1 MDIGSIDG
9 KGLRDMAMRSL
20 ISAFKRV
27 DVEITETD
35 KQAFGHKFGA
45 FVTLKVDGQLRGCIG
60 RLDTESPLWGKIPEL
75 TRAAAFEDNRFPP
88 LNESE
93 LDRTDIEITIMGPP
107 IEISDPNEVEIG
119 RDGLIIERGF
129 NRGLL
134 LPQVAV
140 EHGWTLD
147 TFLEQT
153 CLKAGLETDAWQQ
166 SGVKIYRFEGIVL

>member
-1 MDIGSIDG
+1 MEIGSIDS
-9 KGLRDMAMRSL
+9 KGLKDIAMRSL
-20 ISAFKRV
+20 VSAFKRAN
-27 DVEITETD
+27 VEITETE
-35 KQAFGHKFGA
+35 KQTFGQEFGA
-45 FVTLKVDGQLRGCIG
+45 FVTLKVEGQLRGCIG
-60 RLDTESPLWGKIPEL
+60 RLDTESPLWNKIPEL
-75 TRAAAFEDNRFPP
+75 ARSAAFEDDRFPP

-107 IEISDPNEVEIG
+107 IKISDPNEVEIG

-140 EHGWTLD
+140 EHGWTLE

-153 CLKAGLETDAWQQ
+153 CLKAGLETDAWHD
-166 SGVKIYRFEGIVL
+166 SKVKIYRFEGIVL